1 MQSKNYGLG
10 YVDNNNIKVDFLAQ
24 DVLHLNEVGKLSLAN
39 KFINFTN
46 RYILW
51 YKEACNDIIIVWIM
65 QSKKIALIL
74 TTTSL

>member
-46 RYILW
+46 RYIL
-51 YKEACNDIIIVWIM
+51 
-65 QSKKIALIL
+65 
-74 TTTSL
+74 